1 MRNMLVAK
9 RYSKALLGI
18 ISQKDEKEFLK
29 EIKLLKKIV
38 TKDCDFMDFIN
49 SKIIKSSKKME
60 MFDFV
65 ASKFSNYHIWKELF
79 LILLEKKRQSV
90 LPQIIEILEEEIL
103 NNMGIAKI
111 KLIIAKKHND
121 DIIDKISRYIE
132 NFLNKD

>member
-38 TKDCDFMDFIN
+38 TKDSDFMDFIN

-90 LPQIIEILEEEIL
+90 
-103 NNMGIAKI
+103 
-111 KLIIAKKHND
+111 
-121 DIIDKISRYIE
+121 
-132 NFLNKD
+132 